1 MLYTHDGI
9 QQQWR
14 WKTNFE
20 DKIYINWIMTLRK
33 SLI

>member
-20 DKIYINWIMTLRK
+20 DKNI
-33 SLI
+33 